1 MAEYTSP
8 VGERLWHA
16 TATATTPPQ
25 LLDTLLT
32 SLADSDTPAPDS
44 ALTAKAVAV
53 TIRALGDTDWTPAVD
68 DRRMR
73 WSAPGNSGGVE
84 FDAHAAQSPTRP
96 IPTWTTWGGEDIN
109 QPRWAVHLSADTPPR
124 ILQELSLELARGLE
138 PRTQNRLASTN
149 RHQPSPAHAQTSPT
163 LSGQRRRHH

>member
-1 MAEYTSP
+1 MTGTATARPRTTPHTLHESQARRLEFIHDADPRETVWTMAEYTSP

-16 TATATTPPQ
+16 TAPATTPPRLQ
-25 LLDTLLT
+25 DTLLT

-53 TIRALGDTDWTPAVD
+53 TIRALVDADWTPAVD

-96 IPTWTTWGGEDIN
+96 IPT
-109 QPRWAVHLSADTPPR
+109 
-124 ILQELSLELARGLE
+124 
-138 PRTQNRLASTN
+138 
-149 RHQPSPAHAQTSPT
+149 
-163 LSGQRRRHH
+163 